1 MALYV
6 DSAFLNDI
14 MDVAQTV
21 PLVGVTTNPSILLAA
36 QTKGQVLSPLEL
48 LRELLK
54 LVEGNIFMQ
63 PGATGETE
71 MHRQAL
77 SYIEVDPLRVIPKI
91 PMTHIGMRVARR
103 LKREQRRLA
112 FTAVTSVTQAYS
124 AATTAADYIIPY
136 YGRLERAGIDAGQ
149 RISEM
154 AEVLHNAGG
163 TTRILTASIKSVDD
177 ASRALLAGSDDL
189 TVAPQVLMEMLVDP
203 MTEAAVDT
211 FTRDWGIMNK
221 L

>member
-6 DSAFLNDI
+6 DSAFLNSI

-21 PLVGVTTNPSILLAA
+21 PLAGVTTNPSILLAA
-36 QTKGQVLSPLEL
+36 QAQGQILSPLEVL
-48 LRELLK
+48 HELLK

-63 PGATGETE
+63 PGATGEDE

-91 PMTHIGMRVARR
+91 PMTHVGMHVARR
-103 LKREQRRLA
+103 LKREQRCLA

-124 AATTAADYIIPY
+124 AAMIAADFIIPY
-136 YGRLERAGIDAGQ
+136 YGRLERAGVDAAQ

-154 AEVLHNAGG
+154 ADVLHNAGG
-163 TTRILTASIKSVDD
+163 STRILTASIKSVED

-189 TVAPQVLMEMLVDP
+189 TVAPQVLLEMLTDP
-203 MTEAAVDT
+203 MTEEAIDK
-211 FTRDWGIMNK
+211 FTSDWQMMK
-221 L
+221 KM

>member
-6 DSAFLNDI
+6 DSAFLNSI

-21 PLVGVTTNPSILLAA
+21 PLAGVTTNPSILLAA
-36 QTKGQVLSPLEL
+36 QTQGQMLSSLDVLHEL
-48 LRELLK
+48 LA

-63 PGATGETE
+63 PGATEEEE

-77 SYIEVDPLRVIPKI
+77 SYIEVEPLRVIPKI

-124 AATTAADYIIPY
+124 AAMIAADYIIPY

-154 AEVLHNAGG
+154 ADVLHNAGG
-163 TTRILTASIKSVDD
+163 LTRILTASIKSVED

-189 TVAPQVLMEMLVDP
+189 TVAPQVLLEMLVDP
-203 MTEAAVDT
+203 MTEDAVDK
-211 FTRDWGIMNK
+211 FTQDWQMMK
-221 L
+221 KM

>member
-6 DSAFLNDI
+6 DSAFLNSI

-21 PLVGVTTNPSILLAA
+21 PLAGVTTNPSILLAA
-36 QTKGQVLSPLEL
+36 QTQGQMLSPLEV

-54 LVEGNIFMQ
+54 LIEGNIFMQ
-63 PGATGETE
+63 PGATAEDE

-91 PMTHIGMRVARR
+91 PMTHVGMRVARR

-112 FTAVTSVTQAYS
+112 FTAVTSVTQAHS
-124 AATTAADYIIPY
+124 AAMIAADYVIPY
-136 YGRLERAGIDAGQ
+136 YGRLERAGVDAAQ

-154 AEVLHNAGG
+154 ADVLSNAGG
-163 TTRILTASIKSVDD
+163 STRILTASVKSVED

-189 TVAPQVLMEMLVDP
+189 TVAPQVLLEMLTDP
-203 MTEAAVDT
+203 MTEEAIEK
-211 FTRDWGIMNK
+211 FTHDWQMMK
-221 L
+221 KM